1 MEITPQQLRDL
12 DIPES
17 FRGYN
22 RDEVNDLL
30 ERAAET
36 IDNQTR
42 QIAILKDRV
51 GSAVADV
58 GRTRDNDD
66 ILQRTLIMAQRAAD
80 DAVAAA
86 TADAERIRS
95 GAAAEAHAMLE
106 RSRSELQRLNDEE
119 RSRIQAEV
127 LDLATRRD
135 ALLQDV
141 AQLEAW
147 DGEYRERLIRQIESD
162 LNAARQRPVVQACHA
177 PDLHAVR
184 VDDLH
189 SSQSTDA
196 DAQFQR
202 RAATAVAAAL
212 APTDTFGATAQLP
225 AIDAGAHAGLPL
237 VGSAKL
243 GESAESIPPEP
254 IEALLER
261 PTPEPAPAV
270 APEPPAPAPT
280 LDRGVPARS
289 SYLDEVLAAPVP
301 RAAPASPDI
310 DLRSA
315 EADRA
320 NLDDDAFFA
329 TLRDAVA
336 DDAPLGPSDH
346 SNRSSDDDE
355 AADAQDPSFREMFRR
370 RR

>member
-36 IDNQTR
+36 IDSLNR
-42 QIAILKDRV
+42 QNLVLKERV
-51 GSAVADV
+51 GSAVADF
-58 GRTRDNDD
+58 GRSRDNDD

-86 TADAERIRS
+86 NLEADAIRTN
-95 GAAAEAHAMLE
+95 AADEAQAMLA
-106 RSRSELQRLNDEE
+106 RSLNELQRLTDEE
-119 RSRIQAEV
+119 RGRIQTEV
-127 LDLATRRD
+127 VELAARRD
-135 ALLQDV
+135 ALVADV

-147 DGEYRERLIRQIESD
+147 DADYRERLVRQIESD
-162 LNAARQRPVVQACHA
+162 LQAARQRPSVRAQAAPELHNVQTDDLLSSPTTMDTTQFEQRAVQA
-177 PDLHAVR
+177 V
-184 VDDLH
+184 
-189 SSQSTDA
+189 
-196 DAQFQR
+196 
-202 RAATAVAAAL
+202 AVAM
-212 APTDTFGATAQLP
+212 APNDSFATAQLP
-225 AIDAGAHAGLPL
+225 IIEDNDVNPRPL
-237 VGSAKL
+237 VGSAIA
-243 GESAESIPPEP
+243 SHANVEP
-254 IEALLER
+254 VEALLQR
-261 PTPEPAPAV
+261 PVAEDPVVQAPATAPALAPIPAPV
-270 APEPPAPAPT
+270 AERAGS
-280 LDRGVPARS
+280 DRP
-289 SYLDEVLAAPVP
+289 SYLDEVLSAPVA
-301 RAAPASPDI
+301 RVSPDI

-336 DDAPLGPSDH
+336 DDAPLGPGDQGGEFS
-346 SNRSSDDDE
+346 E
-355 AADAQDPSFREMFRR
+355 EPDPSFREMFRR